1 VTMARSL
8 IAERTLLLVGSRLQV
23 IRRVVIRL
31 RHGRCSPTVA
41 GIVVTL
47 CLGSTMVVAQ
57 GSQVP
62 IDGTYA
68 LVICEESCELSDSS
82 GAVVTGALV
91 LADSAELAQQL
102 SASEWR
108 ALADSGFYLAERRFG
123 PVNACFALQRR
134 RDTDIYAGIVSS
146 GLTVWERSS
155 DDSITVPV
163 YRSSDAGFR
172 IVATVV
178 GSRFEGRGA
187 QSHAP
192 DQPMHDV
199 AFVVGVRTGPPDAT
213 RCIGGTGTP

>member
-1 VTMARSL
+1 MRTARSRNTEVHL
-8 IAERTLLLVGSRLQV
+8 RLVSLRSQLM
-23 IRRVVIRL
+23 RRAVIRL
-31 RHGRCSPTVA
+31 RHGLCSPTVA

-82 GAVVTGALV
+82 GAVVAGALV
-91 LADSAELAQQL
+91 LADSATLAQQL
-102 SASEWR
+102 SASEWQ
-108 ALADSGFYLAERRFG
+108 ALADRGLYVARRRFG
-123 PVNACFALQRR
+123 AVNACFTLQRR

-172 IVATVV
+172 IVGTVV

-199 AFVVGVRTGPPDAT
+199 AFVMGVRTGPPDAT
-213 RCIGGTGTP
+213 HCIGGTGTP